1 MTTHPLFTNDAEL
14 AAIADGVIARTLPK
28 PAWTHAAHFA
38 AAVWIVMRRPDL
50 DAGRDMPGL
59 IRAYNEATDTPN
71 TDTGG
76 YHETITQAS
85 LAAVRAVIAALPPE
99 TAPHAVLNA
108 LLADAFGDKHW
119 PLTYWSRERLFSI
132 EARRGWVGPDL
143 KALPFP
149 PSAHPGGCRDPDDR
163 AGS

>member
-1 MTTHPLFTNDAEL
+1 MTTHPLFTDDAEI
-14 AAIADGVIARTLPK
+14 AAIADGLIACALPK

-50 DAGRDMPGL
+50 DAERDMPGL
-59 IRAYNEATDTPN
+59 IRAYNLSTDTPN

-85 LAAVRAVIAALPPE
+85 LGAVRAVIASLPEE
-99 TAPHAVLNA
+99 TPPHAVLNA
-108 LLADAFGDKHW
+108 LLAAAYGDKHW
-119 PLTYWSRERLFSI
+119 PLAHWSRDRLFSV

-143 KALPFP
+143 APLPFAP
-149 PSAHPGGCRDPDDR
+149 EQV
-163 AGS
+163 